1 MSWQKGN
8 QSMSDC
14 FNLDKVLNKCKNFK
28 KEELCVKFIFNYN
41 GLSIRAY
48 FSFLYGRKCFSLVI
62 FSEKKYYFKPMNINN
77 LQINPQDKYLNNIP
91 PELLSHL
98 LDEESSLKRFYR
110 KLFDVVNRADC
121 RNCNYNKDYDYV
133 KAVFYMEN
141 HHNNEVKPFF
151 SHLAKKNMSDE
162 QFYRLIFSLDFDIKL
177 VKKIKKLGYTICTTY
192 YIDRAKDFYSE
203 AKSLI
208 ISSN

>member
-1 MSWQKGN
+1 
-8 QSMSDC
+8 MSDC

-28 KEELCVKFIFNYN
+28 KEESCVKFNFDYN
-41 GLSIRAY
+41 SLSIRAY
-48 FSFLYGRKCFSLVI
+48 FSLLYGRKCFSLII
-62 FSEKKYYFKPMNINN
+62 FSEEKYYFKPMNINN

-91 PELLSHL
+91 PELLSYL
-98 LDEESSLKRFYR
+98 LDEESSLKRFY
-110 KLFDVVNRADC
+110 KTLCDVVNRAEFRC
-121 RNCNYNKDYDYV
+121 CNYNLDRDYK
-133 KAVFYMEN
+133 KAVSYMEKKY
-141 HHNNEVKPFF
+141 NNEVKPFF

-162 QFYRLIFSLDFDIKL
+162 QFYRLIFSLDFDSSL
-177 VKKIKKLGYTICTTY
+177 VEKIRRLGFTICTTY